1 MFCTKCG
8 KEIPDDSLFCKHCG
22 TKVKV
27 IDDAPERSVE
37 NSRGKRPEKAPELSP
52 KQSEEIDL
60 EEVGK
65 TVKRKLSKVS
75 AQVGAAAKA
84 KVKAAT
90 EHDKSP
96 DGEAEPDEK
105 PDAERSGGTNWSEFA
120 LIVVVGIVL
129 VLMYAFIIPDVI
141 ARNNDSPDS
150 TNEAPAASVEAEA
163 PEAPVDDPDAPR
175 HAVHLFIEFESN
187 WFFDKYDVEVSVDGQ
202 VLGTLPH
209 GEDGSYDLELT
220 DREHTFSVRDTEGVG
235 RTGSATFDVTDL
247 TAVGFNIDIGDDRI
261 YVERLDTAAV
271 PLGPSEVAGKPR
283 QEVEDAFRDAGFDN
297 VSVTELGDLPLDRV
311 GEDGTVAGVTVR
323 GSDSFAAGDM
333 LFPDDEV
340 VISVHTPAKLKTPA
354 SSDSYLGRNYEEVK
368 AELEAAGFTVECDAA
383 MFYESDYGDWAVTE
397 VDAQGF
403 FVPRSFEAGDEYDY
417 GTTIKLYYNEPQVE
431 DELDEWDQEWD
442 ARQDFEA
449 YGERTYPY
457 GFKCHWIM
465 DLVTSEPQG
474 DGTYFFKVGV
484 TITNEYG
491 VERDTYAQGI
501 AGNGTV
507 KDFWVS

>member
-22 TKVKV
+22 AKVKV
-27 IDDAPERSVE
+27 VD
-37 NSRGKRPEKAPELSP
+37 GTPEKPTEKPEGKKPELSSKP
-52 KQSEEIDL
+52 TEEPDL
-60 EEVGK
+60 EEAGK
-65 TVKRKLSKVS
+65 TVKRKLSEVS
-75 AQVGAAAKA
+75 AQVGAATKA
-84 KVKAAT
+84 KVKATMESDGSTADKASTDETPASEKTKT
-90 EHDKSP
+90 ENK
-96 DGEAEPDEK
+96 GETA
-105 PDAERSGGTNWSEFA
+105 AI
-120 LIVVVGIVL
+120 IVSGIVI
-129 VLMYAFIIPDVI
+129 VLFFIFAISVVTSPKG
-141 ARNNDSPDS
+141 DSGEQEP
-150 TNEAPAASVEAEA
+150 TPAASTEAEV
-163 PEAPVDDPDAPR
+163 PESPADDLDAPR
-175 HAVHLFIEFESN
+175 HAVRLFVEFESN

-202 VLGTLPH
+202 ALGTLPH

-220 DREHTFSVRDTEGVG
+220 DCEHTFSVRDTEGVG
-235 RTGSATFDVTDL
+235 RTGSATFDATDL

-261 YVERLDTAAV
+261 YVERLDTAVV
-271 PLGPSEVAGKPR
+271 PLGSDEVAGKSR
-283 QEVEDAFRDAGFDN
+283 QEVEDAFRNAGFDN

-311 GEDGTVAGVTVR
+311 GEEGTVSGVTVK
-323 GSDSFAAGDM
+323 GSDTFAAGDV

-340 VISVHTPAKLKTPA
+340 AISVHTPAKLKTPA

-383 MFYESDYGDWAVTE
+383 MFYKSDYGDWAVTE

-403 FVPRSFEAGDEYDY
+403 FVPRSFEAGDEYEY
-417 GTTIKLYYNEPQVE
+417 GTTIKLYYNEPQAE
-431 DELDEWDQEWD
+431 EEPDEWED

-449 YGERTYPY
+449 YGERAYPY